1 MLTNLRIRPIP
12 TKMSFYHFRSYD
24 EKYYNPGE
32 IFRRLFEAVT
42 AEMITK
48 LMNSNVEI
56 SFEDAKAIYLEK
68 QNEEKKFIDGLLIL
82 GFNMS
87 SDDSEVTLQVFFCFF
102 F

>member
-1 MLTNLRIRPIP
+1 MT
-12 TKMSFYHFRSYD
+12 
-24 EKYYNPGE
+24 
-32 IFRRLFEAVT
+32 
-42 AEMITK
+42 TK
-48 LMNSNVEI
+48 LINANVEI